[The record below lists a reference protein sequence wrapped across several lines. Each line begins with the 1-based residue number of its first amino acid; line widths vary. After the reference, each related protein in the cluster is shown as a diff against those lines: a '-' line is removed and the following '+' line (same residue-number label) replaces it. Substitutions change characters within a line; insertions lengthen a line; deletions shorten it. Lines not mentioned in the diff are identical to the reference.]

1 MQEALDHELTPDAL
15 RELRQQMDEDAG
27 VAAQY
32 NRLRQVDTLLSTAPF
47 ERAPQRLAASIM
59 ARLAESIKPQQ
70 LSRVSG
76 LALALGLA
84 LVLLVA
90 FPLLVAAS
98 WLFLSAAGSAAALD
112 ALIQQVVGV
121 LAVIVGMLEVLVSG
135 AQQVVADYPQ
145 APALLLA
152 LIPLALFFLARN
164 TLSKQSNEPD
174 AGGT

>member
-1 MQEALDHELTPDAL
+1 
-15 RELRQQMDEDAG
+15 
-27 VAAQY
+27 
-32 NRLRQVDTLLSTAPF
+32 
-47 ERAPQRLAASIM
+47 M

-70 LSRVSG
+70 WSRVSG

-112 ALIQQVVGV
+112 ALMQQVVGV
-121 LAVIVGMLEVLVSG
+121 LTVIVGMLDVLVSA
-135 AQQVVADYPQ
+135 AQQVVADNPQ

-152 LIPLALFFLARN
+152 LIPVALFFLTRN

-174 AGGT
+174 AGGA